1 MKSAFFLFILLILIP
16 VQPAFAAETL
26 LVGDTGTPRISELYS
41 DLESFDVTVYS
52 EEPDE
57 ELTLETSL
65 VRTESNTEDM
75 LVKKVF
81 SVDEVPA
88 NTRVIKVGLWDVKGA
103 EDGAYVLKAR
113 LLRDKELLSESEYK
127 FVYGRRSI
135 PKVRINDLVPNSEG
149 ISVVISPN
157 EPVLFDIE
165 YMLVDGSDVVYT
177 TSTEK
182 VALTGSP
189 EAFSAAWGTLLENNR
204 EYLGRVK
211 IQVYSPRREFVAS
224 TESFTAKDDAEI
236 TDIYE
241 DETGASA
248 TVFGRSQVPF
258 EGNLAFTVY
267 ELGGNASSETA
278 SAFDSSRERVPV
290 LLTDDDETV
299 EVAWKER
306 LPRGIYRLKIELTG
320 KDGDLIERRET
331 IIESDLSSY
340 SYLNGA
346 EGNDSGSAEAGNG
359 ATEED
364 GAGGIPGFSA
374 AAVLA
379 VLGISTVLF
388 RKRS

>member
-1 MKSAFFLFILLILIP
+1 MKAVFFLFILLLLIP

-26 LVGDTGTPRISELYS
+26 QAGDAGTHRISELYS

-57 ELTLETSL
+57 GLTLEASL
-65 VRTESNTEDM
+65 VRTESKTEELID
-75 LVKKVF
+75 KQVF
-81 SVDEVPA
+81 SIDEVPA
-88 NTRVIKVGLWDVKGA
+88 NTRVIKVGFWDVKGA
-103 EDGAYVLKAR
+103 EDGAYLLKAR
-113 LLRDKELLSESEYK
+113 LLRDKELLSEAEYK

-135 PKVRINDLVPNSEG
+135 PRVRVNDLVPNSEG

-165 YMLVDGSDVVYT
+165 YLLVDGSDVVYT
-177 TSTEK
+177 TRSEK
-182 VALTGSP
+182 LALTVAP

-211 IQVYSPRREFVAS
+211 IQVYSPKRELVAA

-258 EGNLAFTVY
+258 EGSLTFTVY
-267 ELGGNASSETA
+267 ELNGDAGSEATEPVE
-278 SAFDSSRERVPV
+278 SARERVPV

-306 LPRGIYRLKIELTG
+306 LPRGVYRLEIELTG
-320 KDGDLIERRET
+320 NDGDVIERRET
-331 IIESDLSSY
+331 IIESDLSPY
-340 SYLNGA
+340 SYVNGA
-346 EGNDSGSAEAGNG
+346 EANDSGSAEGDGTA
-359 ATEED
+359 EED
-364 GAGGIPGFSA
+364 GGGIPGFSA
-374 AAVLA
+374 TAVLA
-379 VLGISTVLF
+379 VLGVSAVLF
-388 RKRS
+388 RKRN

>member
-1 MKSAFFLFILLILIP
+1 MKAVFFLFILLLLMP

-26 LVGDTGTPRISELYS
+26 QVGDAGTPRISDLYS

-52 EEPDE
+52 EVADE
-57 ELTLETSL
+57 DLTLETSL
-65 VRTESNTEDM
+65 VRTESNTEEVF
-75 LVKKVF
+75 VKKVF
-81 SVDEVPA
+81 SVEEVPA
-88 NTRVIKVGLWDVKGA
+88 NTRVIKVGFWDVKGA
-103 EDGAYVLKAR
+103 EDGSYLLKAR
-113 LLRDKELLSESEYK
+113 LLRDKELLSEAEYK

-135 PKVRINDLVPNSEG
+135 PRVRVNDLVPNSEG

-157 EPVLFDIE
+157 EPVLFDID
-165 YMLVDGSDVVYT
+165 YMLFDGSDVVYT
-177 TSTEK
+177 TRSEK

-211 IQVYSPRREFVAS
+211 IQVYSPRREFIAA

-258 EGNLAFTVY
+258 EGNLTFMVY
-267 ELGGNASSETA
+267 ELSENADSEPGKP
-278 SAFDSSRERVPV
+278 FDSARERVPV
-290 LLTDDDETV
+290 LLADDDETV

-306 LPRGIYRLKIELTG
+306 LPRGVYRLEIELTG
-320 KDGDLIERRET
+320 KDGDVIERRET

-340 SYLNGA
+340 SYVDGA
-346 EGNDSGSAEAGNG
+346 EGNASDSEGTGDG
-359 ATEED
+359 AAEED
-364 GAGGIPGFSA
+364 GGGGLPGFSA

-379 VLGISTVLF
+379 VLGVSAVLF

>member
-1 MKSAFFLFILLILIP
+1 MKAAFLLSILLLLMP

-26 LVGDTGTPRISELYS
+26 QAGDAGTPRISELYS

-57 ELTLETSL
+57 DLTLETSL
-65 VRTESNTEDM
+65 VRTESNTEEV

-81 SVDEVPA
+81 SVEEVPA
-88 NTRVIKVGLWDVKGA
+88 NTRVIKVGFWDVKGA
-103 EDGAYVLKAR
+103 EDGAYLLKAR
-113 LLRDKELLSESEYK
+113 LLRDKKLLSEAEYK
-127 FVYGRRSI
+127 FIYGRRSI
-135 PKVRINDLVPNSEG
+135 PRVRVNDLVPNSEG

-177 TSTEK
+177 TRSEK
-182 VALTGSP
+182 IDLTVTP

-211 IQVYSPRREFVAS
+211 IQLYSPKREIVAD
-224 TESFTAKDDAEI
+224 TESFTSKDDAEI

-258 EGNLAFTVY
+258 EGDLEFTVY
-267 ELGGNASSETA
+267 KLNGDADSETTEP
-278 SAFDSSRERVPV
+278 FDSARERVPV
-290 LLTDDDETV
+290 LLADDDETV

-306 LPRGIYRLKIELTG
+306 LPRGVYRLEIELTG
-320 KDGDLIERRET
+320 NDGDVIERRET
-331 IIESDLSSY
+331 IIESDLSPY
-340 SYLNGA
+340 SYVNGA
-346 EGNDSGSAEAGNG
+346 AANDSASEEAGDG
-359 ATEED
+359 AAEED
-364 GAGGIPGFSA
+364 NAGGIPGFSA
-374 AAVLA
+374 AAALA
-379 VLGISTVLF
+379 VLGVFAVLF

>member
-1 MKSAFFLFILLILIP
+1 MKAVFFLFILLLLMP
-16 VQPAFAAETL
+16 VQPAIAAETL
-26 LVGDTGTPRISELYS
+26 QAGDAGTPYISDLYS

-57 ELTLETSL
+57 GLTLEASL
-65 VRTESNTEDM
+65 VRTESKTEEVLD
-75 LVKKVF
+75 KQVF
-81 SVDEVPA
+81 SIDEVPA
-88 NTRVIKVGLWDVKGA
+88 NTRVIKVGFWDVKGA
-103 EDGAYVLKAR
+103 EDGAYLLKAR
-113 LLRDKELLSESEYK
+113 LLRDKELLSEEEYK

-135 PKVRINDLVPNSEG
+135 PRVRVNDLVPNSEG

-177 TSTEK
+177 TRSEK
-182 VALTGSP
+182 VALTVTP
-189 EAFSAAWGTLLENNR
+189 EAFSAAWGTLLENKR

-211 IQVYSPRREFVAS
+211 IQVYSPKREFVAD
-224 TESFTAKDDAEI
+224 TESFVAKDDAEI

-258 EGNLAFTVY
+258 EGNLEFIVY
-267 ELGGNASSETA
+267 ELNGDADSETTEPFE
-278 SAFDSSRERVPV
+278 SARERVPV

-306 LPRGIYRLKIELTG
+306 LPRGVYRLEIELTG
-320 KDGDLIERRET
+320 KDGDVIERRET
-331 IIESDLSSY
+331 IIESDLSPY
-340 SYLNGA
+340 SYVNGA
-346 EGNDSGSAEAGNG
+346 ETNDSDSEGAGDG
-359 ATEED
+359 AAEED
-364 GAGGIPGFSA
+364 DAGGIPGFSA
-374 AAVLA
+374 VAVMA
-379 VLGISTVLF
+379 VLGVFAVLF

>member
-1 MKSAFFLFILLILIP
+1 MKAVFFLFILLLLIP

-26 LVGDTGTPRISELYS
+26 QAGDAGTPRISELYS

-57 ELTLETSL
+57 GLTLEASL
-65 VRTESNTEDM
+65 VRTESKTEELID
-75 LVKKVF
+75 KQVF
-81 SVDEVPA
+81 SIDEVPA
-88 NTRVIKVGLWDVKGA
+88 NTRVIKVGFWDVKGA
-103 EDGAYVLKAR
+103 EDGAYLLKAR
-113 LLRDKELLSESEYK
+113 LLRDKELLSEAESK

-135 PKVRINDLVPNSEG
+135 PRVRVNDLVPNSEG

-177 TSTEK
+177 TRSEK
-182 VALTGSP
+182 LALTVTP

-211 IQVYSPRREFVAS
+211 IQVYSPKRELVAA

-258 EGNLAFTVY
+258 EGSLAFKVY
-267 ELGGNASSETA
+267 ELNGDAGSEATEPVE
-278 SAFDSSRERVPV
+278 SALERVPV

-306 LPRGIYRLKIELTG
+306 LPRGVYRLEIELKG
-320 KDGDLIERRET
+320 NDGDVIERRET
-331 IIESDLSSY
+331 IIESDLSPY
-340 SYLNGA
+340 SYVNGA
-346 EGNDSGSAEAGNG
+346 EANDSGSAEGEGTA
-359 ATEED
+359 EED
-364 GAGGIPGFSA
+364 GGGIPGFSA

-379 VLGISTVLF
+379 VLGVSAFLF